1 MILPMKPLRSTAKM
15 RPVTK
20 ILLGLALC
28 VLVFAFLFDWNWIR
42 PAVTRYLSHTAQRS
56 VRIDD
61 LHISFSPTLAPTV
74 RLRGVQIQNAPWAD
88 TRPMANIGE
97 VSFAFTS
104 LATLLDDQSLVANL
118 ELRDAQ
124 VDLER
129 LADGTRNWRLRNPEY
144 RGPGKYRVLRLDA
157 QRSTIR
163 FANRALDLDFTASA
177 SPAPSAPAPGAAAD
191 APLTNRIR
199 FEGAYAGS
207 KFTGDVLTSA
217 VITLQDTGTLFPL
230 RGRAAAGATRLE
242 VDGRVADIFRFG
254 RIDARAHLTGPTLAQ
269 LYPYMRAHWP
279 DSRPYDIEGRLNVDH
294 ATLALEN
301 FRGKLG
307 DTDVAGSASVTRNT
321 ERRFWRATMRSELA
335 SIKDLASL
343 ANVGNTPG
351 ANPGK
356 APGKPAA
363 QTPAER
369 VFPQTPLRVE
379 TLRVNDAQ
387 LILEVRKF
395 RTSDIPGLDSLRMH
409 AALQGS
415 VLKIETLDIGLAG
428 GHALGQLTLDARQ
441 SAPAAS
447 TTLDLRGVRL
457 EKLLAQVPAA
467 AGSSGAVT
475 AQLRLEGRG
484 ESLAAMLG
492 SASGT
497 LTGSLADGRISNL
510 LDAKLGLNGGKVL
523 WLKLAGDREIAL
535 NCAALA
541 FDFRNGV
548 GTSRRLLI
556 DTEQTQVNGTATV
569 NLRDEQFDVLLTPQ
583 PKQTRLI
590 ALGSAIRAYGSFKHA
605 QYALQKGTPPAAA
618 SAACPSGGVPGADA
632 SRAGP

>member
-1 MILPMKPLRSTAKM
+1 MKPLRSHVLS
-15 RPVTK
+15 RP
-20 ILLGLALC
+20 IARFLLGAGLLLLAF
-28 VLVFAFLFDWNWIR
+28 VLLFDWNWIR
-42 PAVTRYLSHTAQRS
+42 PAVTSYLTHTSQRK
-56 VRIDD
+56 VEIDD
-61 LHISFSPTLAPTV
+61 LHISFSAALAPTV
-74 RLRGVQIQNAPWAD
+74 RLRGVRIQNAPWAAPQ
-88 TRPMANIGE
+88 PMATIGE
-97 VSFAFTS
+97 ISFVFTS
-104 LATLLDDQSLVANL
+104 LATLFEDQSLVANL
-118 ELRDAQ
+118 QLSDAQ
-124 VDLER
+124 VDMER
-129 LADGTRNWRLRNPEY
+129 LADGSRNWRLRNPEY
-144 RGPGKYRVLRLDA
+144 RGPGRYRVLRLEA
-157 QRSTIR
+157 RRSTVRFVNRGLDLEFTATETPAELVPAGTAGAAPDVPLSSRIR
-163 FANRALDLDFTASA
+163 FA
-177 SPAPSAPAPGAAAD
+177 
-191 APLTNRIR
+191 
-199 FEGAYAGS
+199 GAYMGS
-207 KFTGDVLTSA
+207 KFAGDVLTSA

-395 RTSDIPGLDSLRMH
+395 RASDIPGLDSLRMH